1 MSSLTQIIHPLYV
14 VFGILLAAI
23 YSVIPNYAIAIG
35 LLTVIAITP
44 FTPLIARTIKA
55 SAKMQKIQPEIK
67 KINELY
73 KTDPTKR
80 QEETMALFK
89 REGVNPAGGCLPL
102 LPQMVIMFVFYN
114 VIKGLTNVSTKK
126 VGKKLVSTPNP
137 AYIPKHS
144 ILHNS
149 IMANHGNM
157 ISFGMN
163 LSDKI
168 TSHHG
173 SFGSSIPYYLILVVG
188 TILQY
193 IQMHRMTSRMPQ
205 NNQMN
210 AQAQFMMQKI
220 MPLAFMFFYLILPV
234 GVCVYYLV
242 STLVRI
248 FQYEFVYF
256 RHPGLASGD
265 FDGVKRKI
273 FGSFVLGNSE
283 RQQKN
288 TDRGTDLVIEDRDKN
303 ITNKNTPNGDQKK
316 PHPRSKN
323 KKRRK

>member
-1 MSSLTQIIHPLYV
+1 MSSLTQIIHPLYI

-89 REGVNPAGGCLPL
+89 SEGVNPAGGCLPL

-114 VIKGLTNVSTKK
+114 VIKGLTNVSTVK
-126 VGKKLVSTPNP
+126 VGKKLVSKPNP
-137 AYIPKHS
+137 AYISHS
-144 ILHNS
+144 TNLYKN
-149 IMANHGNM
+149 IMASHGNM

-168 TSHHG
+168 TAHHG
-173 SFGSSIPYYLILVVG
+173 SLGSSIPYYLILVVG

-220 MPLAFMFFYLILPV
+220 MPLVFMFFYLILPV

-273 FGSFVLGNSE
+273 FGSFVLGNGE

-288 TDRGTDLVIEDRDKN
+288 TDRSTGLVIDDRDKN
-303 ITNKNTPNGDQKK
+303 TTNKDIPNGDQKK